1 MLVDRVKFCIV
12 CCCEKVHENA
22 TTAHGVKGTPFEGG
36 LGRLVHVGHEHKERG
51 IAKQVALLC

>member
-22 TTAHGVKGTPFEGG
+22 TTAHGVKGTLFEAR
-36 LGRLVHVGHEHKERG
+36 LGRLVAHP
-51 IAKQVALLC
+51 

>member
-22 TTAHGVKGTPFEGG
+22 TTAHGVKGTLFEAG
-36 LGRLVHVGHEHKERG
+36 LGRLVAHP
-51 IAKQVALLC
+51 

>member
-22 TTAHGVKGTPFEGG
+22 TTAHGVKGALFEAG
-36 LGRLVHVGHEHKERG
+36 LGRLVAHTANMYSFYCV
-51 IAKQVALLC
+51 QFPP